1 MNLRNEIKEMLKTH
15 LPIGKVIASRE
26 ELDEPL
32 TKIVNLQANKVLD
45 EATDQILSLL
55 EGSLPEG
62 KENVV
67 FMEKHTDRYEK
78 TEEYHLRDKKGI
90 AYIAYG
96 DGWNDCLEEIKER
109 LHK

>member
-1 MNLRNEIKEMLKTH
+1 MRNEIEKILQQVQYGAYYAENKEPYMTNQ
-15 LPIGKVIASRE
+15 I
-26 ELDEPL
+26 EL
-32 TKIVNLQANKVLD
+32 
-45 EATDQILSLL
+45 ATSQILSLL

-96 DGWNDCLEEIKER
+96 DGWNACLEAIKE
-109 LHK
+109 KMK